1 MYLKKSKTIVIKIGT
16 SIIIDENKKIRKK
29 WLTEFAKD
37 IKDLLKQKKNVI
49 LVSSGAIALGCKK
62 LNLSKQNIKLD
73 KSQAVASIGQ
83 IELMNLFNKI
93 FSSKKINLSQILLTL
108 EDTEQRR
115 RAINAKRT
123 LENLFELGFVP
134 VVNENDSIATTEIK
148 YGDNDRLASRV
159 AQISSADCLVLLSDV
174 DGLYTQNP
182 KLFKNSQLIKKIK
195 NIDLNIEK
203 IATKSISEH
212 GTGGM
217 KTKIEAAKICQL
229 SGCMMVIANGLSE
242 RPIKKIIDKNKC
254 TWFLPKI
261 SKLDARKKWIIGSV
275 SPKGELII
283 DDGAINALKKG
294 KSLLAAGIKKVNGK
308 FNKGDHIKIL
318 DKNLK
323 EYARGLS
330 SFSSEETIKIQGKH
344 SNKINELLGYIS
356 KSEVVHKDDMVEV

>member
-1 MYLKKSKTIVIKIGT
+1 MYLKKSKTIVIKIG
-16 SIIIDENKKIRKK
+16 SSLIIDQNKKIRKK

-123 LENLFELGFVP
+123 FENLFELGFVP

-182 KLFKNSQLIKKIK
+182 KLFKNSQLIKEIK

-203 IATKSISEH
+203 IATKSISVH

-229 SGCMMVIANGLSE
+229 SGCMMVIANGLLE
-242 RPIKKIIDKNKC
+242 RPIKKIIEKNKC
-254 TWFLPKI
+254 TWFLPKV
-261 SKLDARKKWIIGSV
+261 SKLDARKKWIISSV
-275 SPKGELII
+275 SPKGELVI

-330 SFSSEETIKIQGKH
+330 SFSSEETIKIQGQH

>member
-1 MYLKKSKTIVIKIGT
+1 MYLKKSKTIVIKIGS

-62 LNLSKQNIKLD
+62 LNLSKQNIKID

-123 LENLFELGFVP
+123 FENLFELGFVP

-174 DGLYTQNP
+174 DGLYTKNP
-182 KLFKNSQLIKKIK
+182 KLFKNSKLIKEIK
-195 NIDLNIEK
+195 NINLDIEK

-229 SGCMMVIANGLSE
+229 SGCMMAIANGLSE
-242 RPIKKIIDKNKC
+242 RPIKKIIEKNKC
-254 TWFLPKI
+254 TWFLPKV

-275 SPKGELII
+275 SPKGELVV

-330 SFSSEETIKIQGKH
+330 SFSSEETIKIQGQH